1 MKQSFRVCLTLVM
14 LLGSSGVSSAADFL
28 RGLSAHKQVDFKA
41 ALREYKPLAEQG
53 DARAQ
58 SLLGGMYE
66 MGHGVPQDD
75 KAAVKWYR
83 LAAEQG
89 NMYAQYHLGAMY
101 DLGQGVA
108 QDDKAAVKW
117 YRLAAE
123 QGDASA
129 QNKLG
134 WMYGS
139 GRGVPRDHVYAY
151 MWFNLAAASGNEQAV
166 KTRDYLAKDMTSAQI
181 GKAQSLA
188 TECIRKKYKG
198 CESDY

>member
-1 MKQSFRVCLTLVM
+1 MKQSFRVCLTLIM
-14 LLGSSGVSSAADFL
+14 LLGSAGVSSAADFQ
-28 RGLSAHKQVDFKA
+28 RGLAAHKQGDFKA
-41 ALREYKPLAEQG
+41 ALREWKPLAEQG

-66 MGHGVPQDD
+66 LGKGVPQDD
-75 KAAVKWYR
+75 KAAAKWYR

-89 NMYAQYHLGAMY
+89 NAY
-101 DLGQGVA
+101 
-108 QDDKAAVKW
+108 
-117 YRLAAE
+117 
-123 QGDASA
+123 A

-139 GRGVPRDHVYAY
+139 GRGVPQDHIYAH

-166 KTRDYLAKDMTSAQI
+166 KTRDTLAKDMTSAQI

-198 CESDY
+198 CESNY

>member
-1 MKQSFRVCLTLVM
+1 MKCLTAIICLTIGV
-14 LLGSSGVSSAADFL
+14 LLGCVGVSWGADFQKGL
-28 RGLSAHKQVDFKA
+28 AAHERGDFNT
-41 ALREYKPLAEQG
+41 ALREWKPLAEQG

-58 SLLGGMYE
+58 GLLGGMYE
-66 MGHGVPQDD
+66 LGQGVPQDD

-83 LAAEQG
+83 LAAKQRYA
-89 NMYAQYHLGAMY
+89 YAQY
-101 DLGQGVA
+101 
-108 QDDKAAVKW
+108 
-117 YRLAAE
+117 R
-123 QGDASA
+123 
-129 QNKLG
+129 LG

-139 GRGVPRDHVYAY
+139 GRGVPQDYVYAH

-198 CESDY
+198 CESNY